1 MKLKPK
7 SVGISFLVGKMIV
20 TQESGSL
27 EEKKQWF
34 YFIGF
39 VNWMTNFNPE
49 EDKKHKFWII

>member
-27 EEKKQWF
+27 EEKKAVILLYWF
-34 YFIGF
+34 CQL
-39 VNWMTNFNPE
+39 N
-49 EDKKHKFWII
+49 DKF